1 MQKFLKFQEIFNGTI
16 NIYISFL
23 IHLIKTFFNLQQS
36 LNVIIVI
43 YKIHLIISTR
53 VTIHVQKYRGERL
66 RETLLVLL
74 LRAASST
81 VNYKSQDFCPSV
93 PRPQDYSNDL
103 VSMFKIYPSQV
114 FTESKESSPVDRRA
128 NRVPKLRV
136 FLQIRL

>member
-1 MQKFLKFQEIFNGTI
+1 MKLNFLNYHIFPKIYAKIFKICFQEIFNVTI

-23 IHLIKTFFNLQQS
+23 IHLIKTFFNLWQS

-53 VTIHVQKYRGERL
+53 VTIHVQKYRGGRL

-81 VNYKSQDFCPSV
+81 VNYKS
-93 PRPQDYSNDL
+93 
-103 VSMFKIYPSQV
+103 
-114 FTESKESSPVDRRA
+114 
-128 NRVPKLRV
+128 
-136 FLQIRL
+136 